1 MAVEIISGPSFA
13 GKSEFAQQEIAA
25 AEQEGGELGLVAVS
39 FSEIFRA
46 IVPGEQSQL
55 RDEDLAASGASRFA
69 GATYDAAVGLVL
81 ARELSGFLISQ
92 SPRRAVSLS
101 DRFGGVG
108 IWDVTAPPDA
118 LAVRVAAHVSA
129 LQGRI
134 ARAGDAAEAA
144 CRRQVL
150 TYYNER
156 PVLVGRAR
164 EVTQPRRGRFRKGA
178 PVRQFDEA
186 LFVRGLTPAGRQ
198 ARDQL
203 IDAGDSAP
211 TPAAVFRQVMKNL
224 GRRDDR

>member
-1 MAVEIISGPSFA
+1 MAVEIVSGPAFS
-13 GKSEFAQQEIAA
+13 GKSEFAQQEVARR
-25 AEQEGGELGLVAVS
+25 EQEGGELGLVVVAY
-39 FSEIFRA
+39 SEIFRA

-69 GATYDAAVGLVL
+69 GAVYDAAVGLVL
-81 ARELSGFLISQ
+81 ARELSGYLISQ

-101 DRFGGVG
+101 DRFGAAV

-134 ARAGDAAEAA
+134 ARAGDAEGA

-156 PVLVGRAR
+156 PALVGRAR

-224 GRRDDR
+224 GRTR